1 MRWSGKLGSGVA
13 DQIVRGAPE
22 YCEVKIICEGKE
34 MSELTTAD
42 QSSSSSPSSPLH
54 QHNTGND
61 SAGCGCFKI

>member
-34 MSELTTAD
+34 MSTAD
-42 QSSSSSPSSPLH
+42 QSSSSSSPSSPLH
-54 QHNTGND
+54 QHSTGND